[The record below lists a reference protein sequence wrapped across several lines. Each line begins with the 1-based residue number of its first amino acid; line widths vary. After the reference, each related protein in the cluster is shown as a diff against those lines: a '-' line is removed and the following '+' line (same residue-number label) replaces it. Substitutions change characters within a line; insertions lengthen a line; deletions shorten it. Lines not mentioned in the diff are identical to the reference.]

1 MQKMWM
7 APLAALA
14 LAALTAC
21 AAPADTLPADT
32 ANTTE
37 TAATAGTAAEDAAQ
51 PAGFTVG
58 QLAEIPSTCGGY
70 WGWNTG
76 DAYYEI
82 ARLYD
87 ENDPNSMHALLLKTD
102 YATARQ
108 TVLCNVPGCT
118 HDSASCPAWL
128 DDWGR
133 VNLVVLNDTVYL
145 SYTGLEDTM
154 TWDEVEKQCRSDFEQ
169 GYAGDFTDEEAYID
183 YCRHNYELDCR
194 PSTIEKLNEDLT
206 ARETV
211 LTFDPAVLGNATFGY
226 CDENALY
233 ACTFAEDST
242 SSILRLDLATGEW
255 SSIPLSLGEN
265 VRGVSGRRF
274 LTARLLTDAPLPDFS
289 DYEAY
294 DAAIQNARTEF
305 CWLDPATLQRE
316 PICETP
322 VIDHS
327 VVFVKAYKGRI
338 YLQDDPQPVQDYGT
352 KFSLS
357 SYGTDGQ
364 RQVLIPEMPT
374 NLYLPGTDNGFMPVF
389 SGKQR
394 SWIWAQDYNSSPEIN
409 YLVDLDTGEMHTIT
423 QTQYRDGM
431 NMGVSLMAQTND
443 GRWLVGYKPHSDT
456 HNDRCDYGFID
467 PQAFMQGSTAYT
479 PVTMWD

>member
-1 MQKMWM
+1 MQKMRF

-21 AAPADTLPADT
+21 AAAPADALPADT
-32 ANTTE
+32 AANTTE
-37 TAATAGTAAEDAAQ
+37 TADTAENAAQ

-58 QLAEIPSTCGGY
+58 QLDEIPSTCGGY

-87 ENDPNSMHALLLKTD
+87 ENDRNSMAGLLLKTD

-118 HDSASCPAWL
+118 HDSAACPAYL
-128 DDWGR
+128 EDWGR
-133 VNLVVLNDTVYL
+133 VNLLVLKGTVYL
-145 SYTGLEDTM
+145 SYTGLTDVLP
-154 TWDEVEKQCRSDFEQ
+154 WDEVEKENRSFFEQ
-169 GYAGDFTDEEAYID
+169 GYVENFTDEEAYID
-183 YCRHNYELDCR
+183 YCRHNYELDSR
-194 PSTIEKLNEDLT
+194 PSTIEKLNADLT

-211 LTFDPAVLGNATFGY
+211 LTFDPAVQGNATFGY

-233 ACTFAEDST
+233 ACTFAEDSST
-242 SSILRLDLATGEW
+242 GILRLDLATGAW

-265 VRGVSGRRF
+265 VRGVSGNRF
-274 LTARLLTDAPLPDFS
+274 LTARMLTDAPLPDFS

-294 DAAIQNARTEF
+294 DAAIQNAKTEF

-327 VVFVKAYKGRI
+327 VVYVKAYKGRI
-338 YLQDDPQPVQDYGT
+338 YLQDDPQPVSNYGT

-364 RQVLIPEMPT
+364 RRVVVPELPT
-374 NLYLPGTDNGFMPVF
+374 NLCLPTTDSGFMPVL
-389 SGKQR
+389 GGQQR
-394 SWIWAQDYNSSPEIN
+394 SWIWAQDYGSSPEVN

-431 NMGVSLMAQTND
+431 AMGVSLMAQTND
-443 GRWLVGYKPHSDT
+443 GRWLVGYKPHSDY
-456 HNDRCDYGFID
+456 HNDRCDYGLID
-467 PQAFMQGSTAYT
+467 PQAFMQGSTDYT